1 MFGNATELNVYFFH
15 LTPKCTL
22 IFPSQPQLQHCPCGD
37 MNDTVSITVTWLSF
51 LGHTLTKDIIVLSFT
66 KILSKGSVKKFLL
79 RSLAE
84 VSAY

>member
-1 MFGNATELNVYFFH
+1 
-15 LTPKCTL
+15 
-22 IFPSQPQLQHCPCGD
+22 